1 MNYATDTDLLHW
13 EPALFKDAA
22 LPSQKLLAG
31 SGDLA
36 GTTFTI
42 ASGSFTDAGVAV
54 GHVLFLGGT
63 INGCFAITAINSATS
78 IEISVL
84 YDLLLADGVPVATAT
99 GVAFKI
105 QTAAPQLAMVSQMIR
120 DVLGVPD
127 PDQILNPEVLRRTT
141 ALGTLQ
147 MLYNATAA
155 ISIDGV
161 DLSRKAAVYQSLY
174 QRSLRA
180 VQVEIDRNGDGEPD
194 QVLCPG
200 VPRLVR
206 SA

>member
-1 MNYATDTDLLHW
+1 MNYATDIDLLHW
-13 EPALFKDAA
+13 EPSLFKDAA

-31 SGDLA
+31 SGDLSE
-36 GTTFTI
+36 TTFTL
-42 ASGSFTDAGVAV
+42 ASGSFITAGVQA

-63 INGCFAITAINSATS
+63 INGCFAITGVNSATS
-78 IEISVL
+78 LEISVL
-84 YDLLLADGVPVATAT
+84 YDLLLAGGVPVATAT
-99 GVAFKI
+99 GVPFTI
-105 QTAAPQLAMVSQMIR
+105 QTATPQLALVSQMIR
-120 DVLGVPD
+120 DVLGVKD
-127 PDQILNPEVLRRTT
+127 PAQILNPEALRRVT

-155 ISIDGV
+155 ISVDGV

-180 VQVEIDRNGDGEPD
+180 VQVEIDRNGDGEAD

-200 VPRLVR
+200 VPRLIR
-206 SA
+206 NS